1 MYCVKCGVKL
11 ADSEKF
17 CPLCGTTAY
26 HPEIERG
33 EENNIYPKRKYPAP
47 EEKALGIPI
56 FFTAVFA
63 VPLLTV
69 LVCDLRFSGAITW
82 SGIVAGALALLYV
95 MLILPLWFRKP
106 NPVIFVPC
114 SFAAAG
120 LYLFYL
126 NWAFEGDWFLTFAFP
141 ILGCVAV
148 IIVTT
153 VTLLKYVK
161 QGALY
166 ILGGAFIA
174 TGGMMLLMEF
184 LLGLT
189 FNGIQFIGWSFYP
202 MVSLALIGGLLI
214 FLGICRPAREAMER
228 KFFI

>member
-11 ADSEKF
+11 ADSEKI
-17 CPLCGTTAY
+17 CPLCGTKAY
-26 HPEIERG
+26 HPDIER
-33 EENNIYPKRKYPAP
+33 EEGNTIYPKRKYPAP
-47 EEKALGIPI
+47 EEKALGLPV
-56 FFTAVFA
+56 FFTAVFTI
-63 VPLLTV
+63 PLLVV
-69 LVCDLRFSGAITW
+69 LICDLRFNSAITW

-95 MLILPLWFRKP
+95 WFVLPLWFKNP

-114 SFAAAG
+114 SFVAAG

-126 NWAFEGDWFLTFAFP
+126 NWAVGGAWFLTFAFP

-148 IIVTT
+148 IVVTS
-153 VTLLKYVK
+153 VTLLKYVRR
-161 QGALY
+161 GALY
-166 ILGGAFIA
+166 IYGGAFMA

-184 LLGLT
+184 LLGIT
-189 FNGIQFIGWSFYP
+189 FENMRFIGWSFYP